1 MDNTQYIS
9 ALQQANLFR
18 GLSAAELTPLAKACQ
33 VLSLAARQRVFAAEA
48 PARHFFIVINGSV
61 RLYRLNPNGKEKVIE
76 LILAGQSFAEAMVLL
91 QKPYP
96 VFAETLEV
104 STLLAIPSAVFLTQL
119 RQQPELS
126 FKVMASLSMRLHQFV
141 NDIHALSLESA
152 QQRVAGFLL
161 ALTADELSHLSISKA
176 VIASRLGLTP
186 ETFSRVLSKLKEQ
199 GSIAETEGELQVLNR
214 ASLLQVRQ
222 WTTR

>member
-1 MDNTQYIS
+1 MKALEHTQHIA

-18 GLSAAELTPLAKACQ
+18 GLSAAELMPLAETCQ
-33 VLSLAARQRVFAAEA
+33 ILSFTARQQVFAAET
-48 PARHFFIVINGSV
+48 PAQHFFIVMTGSV

-76 LILAGQSFAEAMVLL
+76 LIRAGQSFAEAVVLL

-96 VFAETLEV
+96 VYAETLEA
-104 STLLAIPSAVFLTQL
+104 SQLLAIPSAVFLAQL

-161 ALTADELSHLSISKA
+161 ALDENELSQLPMSKA

-199 GSIAETEGELQVLNR
+199 GSIAETEGELQVLDR
-214 ASLLQVRQ
+214 VSLLQVRN
-222 WTTR
+222 